1 MAVDHF
7 SQLLMLQNREYGEV
21 DLGDLLDASKEQG
34 IEEKIAITKDI
45 FTNSTS
51 REYMINLERMMKGT
65 TGK

>member
-1 MAVDHF
+1 
-7 SQLLMLQNREYGEV
+7 MLQNREYGEV